1 MPEPISATI
10 AAALA
15 TGAAAALKET
25 ASSVV
30 KDAYNAVKAYVSSKF
45 HQVDTG
51 EIERNPASTARQ
63 AVLSEELESA
73 GADKDQQLRALV
85 NELIRRVEELAPDAA
100 EPIGVNLGVL
110 KAKLLEIG
118 EVSEGTGLKADVAEV
133 ETLRI
138 NQVGKKKN

>member
-25 ASSVV
+25 ASAVV
-30 KDAYNAVKAYVSSKF
+30 KDGYNAVKAYISSKF
-45 HQVDTG
+45 HRVNAE

-73 GADKDQQLRALV
+73 GADKDQRLRELV
-85 NELIRRVEELAPDAA
+85 AELIRRVEEHAPDAA
-100 EPIGVNLGVL
+100 PVGVNLGTL

-118 EVSEGTGLKADVAEV
+118 EVSEGTGVRANAAEV

-138 NQVGKKKN
+138 NQIGKKKS